1 MEPRIQYATTSD
13 GVSIAYWAMG
23 EGLPFV
29 HMPWF
34 RVSHVQLEWE
44 VPEVRRWY
52 EALAEKT
59 RLVRYDWRGIGLS
72 QREAPDYSLDA
83 LVLDLE
89 AVVGRLGLE
98 RFVLFGLGHTGPVAI
113 AYAARHPGRGSPL
126 ALWWNYRRAAGYAR
140 STEIQAVR
148 AFMETDWEL

>member
-72 QREAPDYSLDA
+72 QREAPDYSPCA

-89 AVVGRLGLE
+89 AGVGPPGVGGVVVFGVRGTGAGAVAVAGRPPP
-98 RFVLFGLGHTGPVAI
+98 R
-113 AYAARHPGRGSPL
+113 
-126 ALWWNYRRAAGYAR
+126 
-140 STEIQAVR
+140 
-148 AFMETDWEL
+148 